1 MNPSET
7 EDYKSPALRRKV
19 GDFTALAE
27 AMGCRL
33 LALTEYSTHH
43 NVNRYCL
50 LCERKSGGYVVF
62 DATHKAC
69 EGYAVAEEI
78 LSWDTYKVHSVLPY
92 VAAHT
97 IEAYSV
103 LKASGLCLG
112 IPEFTGKAFKSK
124 FAGYSCDEAGF
135 DCDIKNYGYT

>member
-1 MNPSET
+1 MTPVQE
-7 EDYKSPALRRKV
+7 EYYKSPSLRRKV
-19 GDFTALAE
+19 GDFKVLVE

-50 LCERKSGGYVVF
+50 LCSRNGGGFTVF

-69 EGYAVAEEI
+69 EGMAIAEEVLNWDNYRSHAV
-78 LSWDTYKVHSVLPY
+78 LSY

-112 IPEFTGKAFKSK
+112 VPEFTGKAFKLKCAKMDCS
-124 FAGYSCDEAGF
+124 GDDF
-135 DCDIKNYGYT
+135 DCDMKNYGYT